1 MAKPGV
7 SSLLSQTEKNN
18 TFQIHAN
25 GADFFISIIFVN
37 SKGQIRPIQRLE
49 YNKIVFEHSYL
60 SPFQVGQLQLI
71 DNEQQSKFNTV
82 LSPKDEVVDDYE
94 TLGDGAEFI
103 VLKIDQQTYTNR
115 CRRVR
120 IVDDVFVTKNSENSS
135 EMGVNYVNHYFTQA
149 DAAALLYSKWVF
161 STCDYIDPVGH
172 NQERISQLSGD
183 QKTIKVSDAVRHLL
197 EEYCTPT
204 SGRPIINEQQ
214 WRDSTSKIEYTS
226 PQGDAPIN
234 ALFDIMSK
242 YISTDTNDPG
252 FLFKYGG
259 LYELR
264 SFTDLINDAV
274 DIVNNNAQ
282 FKKYFAGVVTIER
295 DDTRVEYSK
304 QEAESIYDNH
314 PSVPV
319 KLSDIE
325 LHNRQG
331 EAAVDLIVNHS
342 ITSYD
347 IASKTFN
354 LYNESG
360 SVDSVVSSFSINK
373 YPDRDDKTLNVNK
386 ANNTKANKNNQFNLE
401 TANDSSEHYGRATLI
416 HKILQ
421 NSDTMTINT
430 LGNLNMTGGKFL
442 GVKMEG
448 LKENMRAKNIPG
460 LWMILDHTTTLANG
474 EYSTSL
480 YTTKVDKFL

>member
-1 MAKPGV
+1 
-7 SSLLSQTEKNN
+7 
-18 TFQIHAN
+18 
-25 GADFFISIIFVN
+25 
-37 SKGQIRPIQRLE
+37 
-49 YNKIVFEHSYL
+49 
-60 SPFQVGQLQLI
+60 
-71 DNEQQSKFNTV
+71 
-82 LSPKDEVVDDYE
+82 
-94 TLGDGAEFI
+94 
-103 VLKIDQQTYTNR
+103 
-115 CRRVR
+115 
-120 IVDDVFVTKNSENSS
+120 
-135 EMGVNYVNHYFTQA
+135 
-149 DAAALLYSKWVF
+149 
-161 STCDYIDPVGH
+161 
-172 NQERISQLSGD
+172 
-183 QKTIKVSDAVRHLL
+183 LL

-204 SGRPIINEQQ
+204 SGQPIINEQQ

-226 PQGDAPIN
+226 PQGDTPIN

-274 DIVNNNAQ
+274 DIVNNNIK

-354 LYNESG
+354 LYNQSG

-401 TANDSSEHYGRATLI
+401 TANDSSEHYGRAILI

-460 LWMILDHTTTLANG
+460 LWMILDHTTTLADG